1 MDKRKAYFATL
12 SGVMLGLAFP
22 PMPLFLLAFVA
33 FVPLLWMLGESDQIK
48 HKYFYVYIT
57 FFFYHT
63 IANWWIASFQQE
75 TDPFLLGS
83 GIALC
88 FIHPLFFLVPFWFY
102 FKIQKKVGKNAALW
116 TFPVG
121 FLAFEYLHS
130 LGEASYPWLTLGY
143 TQTLNTMWVQFI
155 DITGIWGASLL
166 VLYANV
172 LCLKLVE
179 HLQKIPKRFR
189 LRNFWGIPQR
199 KYTVSF
205 LAILLLPYVYGAFAY
220 NEYNHTKLL
229 EKSPKINVALI
240 QPNINPW
247 RKWDGNPIDQIY
259 YHLKLQ
265 DSVFEA
271 HNGKIDLAVWSETA
285 IPTVSLAVN
294 WGHFYPYITDEL
306 NRKQISLLTG
316 FTEYYLYP
324 DASKAPVTARQ
335 WFLDTN
341 ERFEPFNTALLLNP
355 KPFEAD
361 NPQIYR
367 KSRLTPFGERFPYV
381 DLIPF
386 AQNWLRWG
394 VGISS
399 WGIGR
404 KQYSLKVQN
413 KDKFAR
419 IGTIICIE
427 SIYPEFVTRFVR
439 DGAHLLSV
447 ITNDAWYDFTYGPR
461 QHYLMAAARAIE
473 TRRYIA
479 RCANSGVTGFISPVG
494 KSILEAPQYT
504 ATAIAA
510 SVPLMNEKTLY
521 VQLPDFLPIAALA
534 FALILLISAIFKRQ
548 QKS

>member
-22 PMPLFLLAFVA
+22 PMPLFLLAFA
-33 FVPLLWMLGESDQIK
+33 ALVPLLWMFGSSDQIK
-48 HKYFYVYIT
+48 RKYIYVYIT

-63 IANWWIASFQQE
+63 IANWWIASFQRE

-83 GIALC
+83 GLALC
-88 FIHPLFFLVPFWFY
+88 FIHPLFFLIPFWFY
-102 FKIQKKVGKNAALW
+102 FTIRKKFGKDTALW
-116 TFPVG
+116 TFPIG

-143 TQTLNTMWVQFI
+143 TQMQNTMWVQFI

-166 VLYANV
+166 VLYGNV

-179 HLQKIPKRFR
+179 HLQKLPKRVR
-189 LRNFWGIPQR
+189 LRNLWEQPQR
-199 KYTVSF
+199 KYTISF
-205 LAILLLPYVYGAFAY
+205 MAILILPYIYGAY
-220 NEYNHTKLL
+220 SYGKYNHAILL

-247 RKWDGNPIDQIY
+247 RKWDGNPIEQIY
-259 YHLKLQ
+259 YHLSLQ
-265 DSVFEA
+265 DSIYKS
-271 HNGKIDLAVWSETA
+271 HNGNIDLAIWSETA

-294 WGHFYPYITDEL
+294 WGHFYPYITDDL
-306 NRKQISLLTG
+306 NNKQISLLTG

-324 DASKAPVTARQ
+324 DRRKAPITARQ
-335 WFLDTN
+335 WFLDTS
-341 ERFEPFNTALLLNP
+341 ERYEPFNAALLLNP
-355 KPFEAD
+355 KPHETD
-361 NPQIYR
+361 NPQLYR

-386 AQNWLRWG
+386 AQNWLRWS

-404 KQYSLKVQN
+404 KQYALKVQN
-413 KDKFAR
+413 KDKFAK

-447 ITNDAWYDFTYGPR
+447 ITNDSWYDFTYGPR

-479 RCANSGVTGFISPVG
+479 RCANSGVTGFISPLG
-494 KSILEAPQYT
+494 KSVLEAQQYT
-504 ATAIAA
+504 ATAIA
-510 SVPLMNEKTLY
+510 STVPLMKERTVY
-521 VQLPDFLPIAALA
+521 VQLPDVLPMAALLA
-534 FALILLISAIFKRQ
+534 TLVSLIVGLFRRKQ
-548 QKS
+548 